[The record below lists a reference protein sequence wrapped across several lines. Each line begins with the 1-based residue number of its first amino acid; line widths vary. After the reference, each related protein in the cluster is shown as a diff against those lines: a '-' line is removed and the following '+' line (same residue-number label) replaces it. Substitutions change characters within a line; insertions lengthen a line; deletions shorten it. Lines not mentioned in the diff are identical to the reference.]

1 MDELIQNTM
10 KKYIYLFL
18 TIASLG
24 VMSCDDRNQDV
35 LTGSKNEGGLLDVKN
50 ILVPYVV
57 GNGNDFEYKAS
68 ISAFQGDVKVITV
81 DIYKTFTTV
90 GGVSSN
96 TALLKTITFPNTA
109 QIENLDFTAT
119 YNELIAGLL
128 VDGVA
133 LSSDDSNLNIGDYWT
148 LKYVSRTSAGTSAE
162 NLKTTKVAVG
172 TRFAGQYNV
181 VQCEYWR
188 IGVIRP
194 DVTGSFLGTVVT
206 IESVNATTYR
216 KLEWCGPFSGNEF
229 YFTIDS
235 GDNVLVPTTYNGEV
249 QLLNAF
255 PAVNCSETPGDMT
268 NACNFAGIQ
277 NKAVRDDVDG
287 KDRIY
292 MSYGYLNPASGSR
305 EFYEVLEKVVE

>member
-1 MDELIQNTM
+1 M

-18 TIASLG
+18 TIASFG
-24 VMSCDDRNQDV
+24 VMSCDNLEQDV
-35 LTGSKNEGGLLDVKN
+35 LTGNKNEGGLLTVKN

-68 ISAFQGDVKVITV
+68 ISAFQGDVKVQTV
-81 DIYKTFTTV
+81 DIYKTFTNV
-90 GGVSSN
+90 AGVSSN
-96 TALLKTITFPNTA
+96 TALLKTVTFPVAA
-109 QIENLDFTAT
+109 QVENLDFTTT
-119 YNELIAGLL
+119 YNELIANL
-128 VDGVA
+128 VIDGVA

-148 LKYVSRTSAGTSAE
+148 LKYVSRTSTGASTE

-172 TRFAGQYNV
+172 TRFAGQYSV

-216 KLEWCGPFSGNEF
+216 KLEYCGPFSGNEF
-229 YFTIDS
+229 YFTIDT
-235 GDNVLVPTTYNGEV
+235 GDNVLVPTLYNGEA
-249 QLLNAF
+249 QLLNAL
-255 PAVNCSETPGDMT
+255 PATNCTETPADMT

-292 MSYGYLNPASGSR
+292 MSYGYLLAGSGPR

>member
-1 MDELIQNTM
+1 M

-24 VMSCDDRNQDV
+24 VVSCDDRNQDL
-35 LTGSKNEGGLLDVKN
+35 LTGNKNEGGLLTVKN

-68 ISAFQGDVKVITV
+68 ISAFQGDVKVQTV
-81 DIYKTFTTV
+81 DIYKTFTNV
-90 GGVSSN
+90 AGESSN
-96 TALLKTITFPNTA
+96 TALLKTITFPVAA
-109 QIENLDFTAT
+109 QVENLDFTAT
-119 YNELIAGLL
+119 YNELIANL
-128 VDGVA
+128 VIDGVA

-148 LKYVSRTSAGTSAE
+148 LKYVSRTSSGASAE

-206 IESVNATTYR
+206 IESVNSTTYR
-216 KLEWCGPFSGNEF
+216 KLEYCGPFSGNEF

-235 GDNVLVPTTYNGEV
+235 GDNVLVPTLYNGEA
-249 QLLNAF
+249 QLLNAL
-255 PAVNCSETPGDMT
+255 PAVNCSETPADMT
-268 NACNFAGIQ
+268 NACNYAGIQ

-292 MSYGYLNPASGSR
+292 MSYGYLAATGPR

>member
-1 MDELIQNTM
+1 M

-18 TIASLG
+18 TIASFG
-24 VMSCDDRNQDV
+24 VMSCNNPEQDV
-35 LTGSKNEGGLLDVKN
+35 LTGNKNEGGLLNVKN

-68 ISAFQGDVKVITV
+68 ISAFQGDVKVQTV
-81 DIYKTFTTV
+81 DIYKTFTNV
-90 GGVSSN
+90 DGVSSN
-96 TALLKTITFPNTA
+96 TALLKTVTFPVAA
-109 QIENLDFTAT
+109 QVENLDFTT
-119 YNELIAGLL
+119 TFNELIAGLQI
-128 VDGVA
+128 DGVA

-172 TRFAGQYNV
+172 TRFAGQYSV

-216 KLEWCGPFSGNEF
+216 KLEYCGPFSGNEF

-235 GDNVLVPTTYNGEV
+235 ADNVLVPTLYNGEA
-249 QLLNAF
+249 QILNAL
-255 PAVNCSETPGDMT
+255 PAINCTENPGEMT
-268 NACNFAGIQ
+268 NACGFAGIQ

-292 MSYGYLNPASGSR
+292 MTYGYLASTGSR

>member
-1 MDELIQNTM
+1 M

-24 VMSCDDRNQDV
+24 VVSCDDRNQDL
-35 LTGSKNEGGLLDVKN
+35 LTGDKNEGGLLTIKN

-68 ISAFQGDVKVITV
+68 ISAFQGDVKVQTV
-81 DIYKTFTTV
+81 DIYKTFTNV
-90 GGVSSN
+90 DGVSSN
-96 TALLKTITFPNTA
+96 TALLKTVTFPVAA
-109 QIENLDFTAT
+109 QVENLDFTAT
-119 YNELIAGLL
+119 YNELIANL
-128 VDGVA
+128 VIDGVA

-148 LKYVSRTSAGTSAE
+148 LKYVSRTSTGASTE

-194 DVTGSFLGTVVT
+194 DVTGPFLGTVVT
-206 IESVNATTYR
+206 IESVKAPTYR
-216 KLEWCGPFSGNEF
+216 KLEYCGPFSGNEF

-235 GDNVLVPTTYNGEV
+235 SDNVLVPTLYNGEA
-249 QLLNAF
+249 QLLNAL
-255 PAVNCSETPGDMT
+255 PAINCSETPADMT

-292 MSYGYLNPASGSR
+292 MSYGYLLAGSGPR

>member
-1 MDELIQNTM
+1 M
-10 KKYIYLFL
+10 
-18 TIASLG
+18 TIASFG
-24 VMSCDDRNQDV
+24 VMSCDDQNQDL
-35 LTGSKNEGGLLDVKN
+35 LTGNKNEGGLLDVKN

-57 GNGNDFEYKAS
+57 GNGNDFDYKAS
-68 ISAFQGDVKVITV
+68 ISVFQGDVKVQTV
-81 DIYKTFTTV
+81 DIYKTFTNV
-90 GGVSSN
+90 DGESSN
-96 TALLKTITFPNTA
+96 TALLKTVTFPVAA
-109 QIENLDFTAT
+109 QVENLDFTAT

-128 VDGVA
+128 IDGVA

-235 GDNVLVPTTYNGEV
+235 GDNVLVPTLYNGEA
-249 QLLNAF
+249 QLLNAL
-255 PAVNCSETPGDMT
+255 PAINCSETPANIT
-268 NACNFAGIQ
+268 NACGFAGIQ

-292 MSYGYLNPASGSR
+292 MSYGYLAASGSR

>member
-1 MDELIQNTM
+1 M

-18 TIASLG
+18 TIASFG
-24 VMSCDDRNQDV
+24 VMSCNNPEQDV
-35 LTGSKNEGGLLDVKN
+35 LTGNKNEGGLLNVKN

-68 ISAFQGDVKVITV
+68 ISAFQGDVKVQTV
-81 DIYKTFTTV
+81 DIYKTFTNV
-90 GGVSSN
+90 DGVSSN
-96 TALLKTITFPNTA
+96 TALLKTVTFPVAA
-109 QIENLDFTAT
+109 QVENLDFTT
-119 YNELIAGLL
+119 TFNELIAGLQI
-128 VDGVA
+128 DGVA

-172 TRFAGQYNV
+172 TRFAGQYSV

-216 KLEWCGPFSGNEF
+216 KLEYCGPFSGNEF

-235 GDNVLVPTTYNGEV
+235 ADNVLVPTLYNGEA
-249 QLLNAF
+249 QILNALE
-255 PAVNCSETPGDMT
+255 AINCTENPGEMT
-268 NACNFAGIQ
+268 NACGFAGIQ

-292 MSYGYLNPASGSR
+292 MTYGYLASTGSR

>member
-1 MDELIQNTM
+1 M

-24 VMSCDDRNQDV
+24 VVSCDDRNQDL
-35 LTGSKNEGGLLDVKN
+35 LTGNKNEGGLLTVKN

-68 ISAFQGDVKVITV
+68 ISAFQGDVKVQTV
-81 DIYKTFTTV
+81 DIYKTFTNV
-90 GGVSSN
+90 AGLSSN
-96 TALLKTITFPNTA
+96 TALLKTVTFPVAA
-109 QIENLDFTAT
+109 QVENLDFTAT
-119 YNELIAGLL
+119 YNELIANL
-128 VDGVA
+128 VIDGVA

-148 LKYVSRTSAGTSAE
+148 LKYVSRTSSGASAE

-194 DVTGSFLGTVVT
+194 DVTGPFLGTVVT

-235 GDNVLVPTTYNGEV
+235 GDNVLVPTLYNGEA
-249 QLLNAF
+249 QLLNDL
-255 PAVNCSETPGDMT
+255 PAVNCSETPADMT

-292 MSYGYLNPASGSR
+292 MSYGYLAATGPR
-305 EFYEVLEKVVE
+305 EFYEVLEKVVQ

>member
-1 MDELIQNTM
+1 M

-18 TIASLG
+18 TIASFG
-24 VMSCDDRNQDV
+24 VMSCDNLEQDV
-35 LTGSKNEGGLLDVKN
+35 LTGNKNEGGLLDVKN

-68 ISAFQGDVKVITV
+68 ISAFQGDVKVLTV
-81 DIYKTFTTV
+81 DIYKTFTSV
-90 GGVSSN
+90 DGVSSN

-109 QIENLDFTAT
+109 QVENLDFTAT
-119 YNELIAGLL
+119 YNELIAGLQI
-128 VDGVA
+128 DGVA

-172 TRFAGQYNV
+172 TRFAGQYSV

-194 DVTGSFLGTVVT
+194 DVTGPFLGTVVT
-206 IESVNATTYR
+206 IESVNSTTYR
-216 KLEWCGPFSGNEF
+216 KLEYCGPFSGNEF

-235 GDNVLVPTTYNGEV
+235 GDNVLVPTTYNGEA

-255 PAVNCSETPGDMT
+255 PAINCSENPGDMT
-268 NACNFAGIQ
+268 NACNYAGIQ

-287 KDRIY
+287 KDKIY